1 MEIKQNE
8 NQIGTLEIIAAFC
21 ITGMIYMGSFAG
33 PVAAQIMEAFKF
45 EASDYKTINTIPS
58 LMMVVLS
65 LVSGGLTAKYPIK
78 KIVSFAAIFLAIGS
92 LIPVFTTSKTMYIVS
107 KVIFGVGHGLTF
119 PMASAIINAL
129 FTGEQKD
136 KLMGI
141 RAGVGALMGAG
152 YTTVAGFVG
161 KAGGYRAALSCSVI
175 VIPLALFILWKC
187 PNNELVVKT
196 KKAEGGA
203 NEKKLTGRSYLLFF
217 FMFIYNMMSMALM
230 ANLSLYISAEKL
242 ADTGVIG
249 TITSMNTYLAFV
261 AGLIFARVKKVL
273 GRYTTSLSFICVSIS
288 FLILMN
294 NTSIP
299 MFYLAVAING
309 LGFGLYNP
317 SITLAVAQSA
327 ANPKYGALAIS
338 GYTSAIGIGQFLSA
352 KVLKFLNDS
361 FFHFE
366 SRPDWKIA
374 FWPVAAIAVGSI
386 VFITITG
393 GKDGK
398 KKEG

>member
-1 MEIKQNE
+1 MDNE
-8 NQIGTLEIIAAFC
+8 NSQQYGTIQIIAAFC
-21 ITGMIYMGSFAG
+21 ITGMIYMASFAG
-33 PVAAQIMEAFKF
+33 PVAAQIMNAFGF

-65 LVSGGLTAKYPIK
+65 LVSGGLTARFPIK
-78 KIVSFAAIFLAIGS
+78 KIVGFASIFITVGA
-92 LIPVFTTSKTMYIVS
+92 LIPVFTTSKTLFIVS
-107 KVIFGVGHGLTF
+107 KVIFGIGHGLTF
-119 PMASAIINAL
+119 PMASAIINTL

-161 KAGGYRAALSCSVI
+161 KSGGYRAALACSAIAV
-175 VIPLALFILWKC
+175 PLALFILWKC
-187 PNNELVVKT
+187 PTNELVE
-196 KKAEGGA
+196 KKAKVEGGEG
-203 NEKKLTGRSYLLFF
+203 EKKFTTRSWILFAS
-217 FMFIYNMMSMALM
+217 MFLYNMMSMALL
-230 ANLSLYISAEKL
+230 ANLSLYMSAENL

-273 GRYTTSLSFICVSIS
+273 GRYTTSLAFICVTIS
-288 FLILMN
+288 FFLMTN
-294 NTSIP
+294 STSIP
-299 MFYLAVAING
+299 LFYVAVAING

-327 ANPKYGALAIS
+327 AQPKYGALAIS
-338 GYTSAIGIGQFLSA
+338 AYTSAIGIGQFLSA
-352 KVLKFLNDS
+352 KVLKALNDS
-361 FFHFE
+361 FFHLE
-366 SRPDWKIA
+366 SRADWKIA
-374 FWPVAAIAVGSI
+374 RWPVLAIAIGSVI
-386 VFITITG
+386 YITLTG

-398 KKEG
+398 KKEA